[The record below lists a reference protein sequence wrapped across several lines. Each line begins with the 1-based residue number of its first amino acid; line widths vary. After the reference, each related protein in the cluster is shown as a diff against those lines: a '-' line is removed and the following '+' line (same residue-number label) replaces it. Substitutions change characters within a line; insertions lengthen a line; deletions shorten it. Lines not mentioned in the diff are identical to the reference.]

1 MKIIA
6 YLHIPNDEFRYY
18 HDYEHIHLF
27 NYKFLLIVHFH
38 FYSHKNR
45 HWFLVLRS
53 KFHCCKNRAWNFP
66 VSLLAQLGEFFISNS
81 NNHIILD
88 IFPKFNCLGGP
99 LSNWLYQSLIFFS
112 AFRNPCSIG
121 SRVSPW
127 HCTSCVQHSVTAVC
141 SAVLHTASYWQ
152 CAVNTLQANS
162 AIFICAPSTFEDVDE
177 QRRQSL
183 GWDRCR
189 NAYTVRKILALI
201 LKFYDY
207 VISSKTQSLVIID
220 SSNGYLPWHRT
231 ITCINVHYKSVAS
244 PQFHSSIFMTKVIC
258 FTSFQVS
265 LS

>member
-99 LSNWLYQSLIFFS
+99 LSNWLYQSLIFFFS
-112 AFRNPCSIG
+112 FQKSVQHWQQGQSVTLHELCTAFRHCGMQCS
-121 SRVSPW
+121 STYCKLLTV
-127 HCTSCVQHSVTAVC
+127 CCQHSASELSHFHLC
-141 SAVLHTASYWQ
+141 S
-152 CAVNTLQANS
+152 
-162 AIFICAPSTFEDVDE
+162 VDI
-177 QRRQSL
+177 R
-183 GWDRCR
+183 RCR
-189 NAYTVRKILALI
+189 WTTKTISWLKSLQKCIHGKKNIGPYFEILWLCN
-201 LKFYDY
+201 K
-207 VISSKTQSLVIID
+207 Q
-220 SSNGYLPWHRT
+220 
-231 ITCINVHYKSVAS
+231 
-244 PQFHSSIFMTKVIC
+244 
-258 FTSFQVS
+258 
-265 LS
+265 